1 VDPAPPLMRIFR
13 TAITAIP
20 FGAMGNLQQAFL
32 SVQQDIVDGW
42 EWTSV
47 LDIGIARVAL
57 SALLIMIVLLGICLM
72 SLLAVATGLNW

>member
-1 VDPAPPLMRIFR
+1 MIIFR

-42 EWTSV
+42 ELTSV
-47 LDIGIARVAL
+47 LDIGIVRVAL
-57 SALLIMIVLLGICLM
+57 SALLIMIVLLDICLTTQ
-72 SLLAVATGLNW
+72 LVLAIMLNW